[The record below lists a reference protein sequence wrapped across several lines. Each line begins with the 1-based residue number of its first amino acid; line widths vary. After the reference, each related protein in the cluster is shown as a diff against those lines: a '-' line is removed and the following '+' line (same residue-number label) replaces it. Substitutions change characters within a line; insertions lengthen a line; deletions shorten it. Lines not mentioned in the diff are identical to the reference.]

1 MLDNKLI
8 NLKEFNNCTSK
19 ISKWYNKQSK
29 ILSIVTNPY
38 NTSLIFLNIIKS
50 LIKEKNK
57 ILYVWNG
64 EGYNRELIES
74 LKKDGLNFKY
84 SYMEEK
90 EISANLVFVNFKNIR
105 NIKGCYD
112 LCIIDDISK
121 YSTFSKEEIREYI
134 EYLYIYSKR
143 IISYSIEKII
153 NMGTSFNIS
162 DLIRREVFVEPRIIT
177 TRVKL
182 DEDMPYTLY
191 DYLMWIKSNNRKVI
205 IYAPNEEKINK
216 IFNYYTNELKIKD
229 IKIIKFLKN
238 NTVKD
243 IEYIY
248 KIKNK
253 SVFIIT
259 NNIREYSKGEVG
271 IDIVALFADESF
283 YNYKKILYFCAD
295 VGKNIKNK
303 YMGEVLLVA
312 KDISEDMDLA
322 KDMTRGYNK
331 NIWERGLLS
340 Y

>member
-74 LKKDGLNFKY
+74 LKKDGLNFTY

-134 EYLYIYSKR
+134 EYLYLYSKR

-191 DYLMWIKSNNRKVI
+191 DYLMWFKSNNRKVI

-238 NTVKD
+238 NNVKD

-259 NNIREYSKGEVG
+259 NNIREYSKGEDS

-295 VGKNIKNK
+295 VGKNVKNK
-303 YMGEVLLVA
+303 NIGEVLLVA

>member
-50 LIKEKNK
+50 LIKEKSK

-64 EGYNRELIES
+64 DGYNRELIES
-74 LKKDGLNFKY
+74 LKKDGLSFKY

-90 EISANLVFVNFKNIR
+90 EVNDNLVFVNFKNIR

-162 DLIRREVFVEPRIIT
+162 DLIRRKVFIEPRIIT

-191 DYLMWIKSNNRKVI
+191 DYLMWFKSNNRKVI

-259 NNIREYSKGEVG
+259 NNIREYSKGESG
-271 IDIVALFADESF
+271 IDIVVLFADESF
-283 YNYKKILYFCAD
+283 YNYKKIIYFCAD

-303 YMGEVLLVA
+303 NIGEVLLVG

>member
-90 EISANLVFVNFKNIR
+90 EISANLVFVKFKNIR

-162 DLIRREVFVEPRIIT
+162 DLIRRKVFIEPRIIT

-191 DYLMWIKSNNRKVI
+191 DYLMWFKSNNRKVI

-259 NNIREYSKGEVG
+259 NNIREYSKGESG
-271 IDIVALFADESF
+271 IDIVVLFADESF
-283 YNYKKILYFCAD
+283 YNYKKIIYFCAD

-303 YMGEVLLVA
+303 NIGEVLLVG

>member
-8 NLKEFNNCTSK
+8 NLKEFNNCESK

-29 ILSIVTNPY
+29 ILSIITNPY
-38 NTSLIFLNIIKS
+38 NTSLIFINIIKA
-50 LIKEKNK
+50 LIKENNK

-64 EGYNRELIES
+64 EDCNREIIES
-74 LKKDGLNFKY
+74 LKKDDIKFKY

-90 EISANLVFVNFKNIR
+90 EMNDNLVFINFKNIR
-105 NIKGCYD
+105 NIKNSYE

-121 YSTFSKEEIREYI
+121 YSTLSKEEIREGI
-134 EYLYIYSKR
+134 EYLYLYSKR

-153 NMGTSFNIS
+153 NMGTSFDIA

-191 DYLMWIKSNNRKVI
+191 DYLMWFKSNNRKVI
-205 IYAPNEEKINK
+205 IYVPNEEKINK
-216 IFNYYTNELKIKD
+216 IFNYYTDELKIKD

-238 NTVKD
+238 NTIKD
-243 IEYIY
+243 IEQIY

-253 SVFIIT
+253 GAFIIT
-259 NNIREYSKGEVG
+259 NNIREYAGDEG
-271 IDIVALFADESF
+271 NIDVVVLFADEAI

-303 YMGEVLLVA
+303 YMGEVLLVG

-322 KDMTRGYNK
+322 KNMARSYNK
-331 NIWERGLLS
+331 NIWEKGLLS

>member
-8 NLKEFNNCTSK
+8 NLKEFNNCESK

-29 ILSIVTNPY
+29 VLSIITNPY
-38 NTSLIFLNIIKS
+38 NTSLIFINIIKA
-50 LIKEKNK
+50 LIKENNK

-64 EGYNRELIES
+64 EDYNKEILES
-74 LKKDGLNFKY
+74 LKKDNLNFKY

-90 EISANLVFVNFKNIR
+90 ESNDNLVFVNFKNIQ
-105 NIKGCYD
+105 NIKSCYD

-121 YSTFSKEEIREYI
+121 YSTLSKEEIREVI
-134 EYLYIYSKR
+134 EYMYLYSKR

-153 NMGTSFNIS
+153 NMGTTLDIA

-191 DYLMWIKSNNRKVI
+191 DYLMWFKSNNKKVI
-205 IYAPNEEKINK
+205 IYVPNEEKINK
-216 IFNYYTNELKIKD
+216 VFNYYTNELKIKD

-238 NTVKD
+238 NSIKD
-243 IEYIY
+243 IEHIY

-253 SVFIIT
+253 SAFIIT
-259 NNIREYSKGEVG
+259 NNIREYSKGEED
-271 IDIVALFADESF
+271 IDIVVLFADEDF
-283 YNYKKILYFCAD
+283 YNYKKIIYFCAD

-303 YMGEVLLVA
+303 YRGEVLLVS

-322 KDMTRGYNK
+322 KDMARSYNK
-331 NIWERGLLS
+331 NIWEKGLLS

>member
-50 LIKEKNK
+50 LIKEKSK

-64 EGYNRELIES
+64 DGYNRELIES
-74 LKKDGLNFKY
+74 LKKDGLSFKY

-90 EISANLVFVNFKNIR
+90 EVNDNLVFVNFKNIR

-162 DLIRREVFVEPRIIT
+162 DLIRRKVFIEPRIIT

-191 DYLMWIKSNNRKVI
+191 DYLMWFKSNNRKVI

-259 NNIREYSKGEVG
+259 NNIREYSKGESD

-283 YNYKKILYFCAD
+283 YNYKKIIYFCAD

-303 YMGEVLLVA
+303 NIGEVLLVGR
-312 KDISEDMDLA
+312 DISEDMDLA

>member
-38 NTSLIFLNIIKS
+38 NTSLIFLSIIKS

-74 LKKDGLNFKY
+74 LKKDGLSFKY

-90 EISANLVFVNFKNIR
+90 EVNDNLVFVNFKNIR

-162 DLIRREVFVEPRIIT
+162 DLIRRKVFIEPRIIT

-191 DYLMWIKSNNRKVI
+191 DYLMWFKSNNRKVI

-259 NNIREYSKGEVG
+259 NNIREYSKGESG
-271 IDIVALFADESF
+271 IDIVVLFADESF
-283 YNYKKILYFCAD
+283 YNYKKIIYFCAD

-303 YMGEVLLVA
+303 NIGEVLLVGR
-312 KDISEDMDLA
+312 DISEDMDLA

>member
-38 NTSLIFLNIIKS
+38 NTSLIFLSIIKS

-64 EGYNRELIES
+64 EGYNRELIET
-74 LKKDGLNFKY
+74 LKKDGLNFTY

-105 NIKGCYD
+105 NIKEYYD

-162 DLIRREVFVEPRIIT
+162 DLIRREVFIEPRIIT

-191 DYLMWIKSNNRKVI
+191 DYLMWFKSNNRKVI

>member
-64 EGYNRELIES
+64 DGYNRELIES
-74 LKKDGLNFKY
+74 LKKDGLSFKY

-90 EISANLVFVNFKNIR
+90 EVNDNLVFVNFKNIR
-105 NIKGCYD
+105 NIKEYYD

-162 DLIRREVFVEPRIIT
+162 DLIRRKVFIEPRIIT

-191 DYLMWIKSNNRKVI
+191 DYLMWFKSNNRKVI

-259 NNIREYSKGEVG
+259 NNIREYSKGESG
-271 IDIVALFADESF
+271 IDIVVLFADESF

-303 YMGEVLLVA
+303 NIGEVLLVGR
-312 KDISEDMDLA
+312 DISEDMDLA

>member
-29 ILSIVTNPY
+29 ILSIITNPY

-50 LIKEKNK
+50 LIKEKSK

-64 EGYNRELIES
+64 DGYNRELIES
-74 LKKDGLNFKY
+74 LKKDGLSFKY

-90 EISANLVFVNFKNIR
+90 EVNDNLVFVNFKNIR

-162 DLIRREVFVEPRIIT
+162 DLIRRKVFIEPRIIT

-191 DYLMWIKSNNRKVI
+191 DYLMWFKSNNRKVI

-259 NNIREYSKGEVG
+259 NNIREYSKGESG
-271 IDIVALFADESF
+271 IDIVVLFADESF
-283 YNYKKILYFCAD
+283 YNYKKIIYFCAD

-303 YMGEVLLVA
+303 NIGEVLLVGR
-312 KDISEDMDLA
+312 DISEDMDLA

>member
-50 LIKEKNK
+50 LIKEKSK

-74 LKKDGLNFKY
+74 LKKDGLSFKY

-90 EISANLVFVNFKNIR
+90 EVNDNLVFVNFKNIR

-162 DLIRREVFVEPRIIT
+162 DLIRRKVFIEPRIIT

-191 DYLMWIKSNNRKVI
+191 DYLMWFKSNNRKVI

-259 NNIREYSKGEVG
+259 NNIREYSKGESG
-271 IDIVALFADESF
+271 IDIVVLFADESF
-283 YNYKKILYFCAD
+283 YNYKKIIYFCAD

-303 YMGEVLLVA
+303 NIGEVLLVG

>member
-29 ILSIVTNPY
+29 ILSIITNPY

-50 LIKEKNK
+50 LIKEKSK

-64 EGYNRELIES
+64 DGYNRELIES
-74 LKKDGLNFKY
+74 LKKDGLSFKY

-90 EISANLVFVNFKNIR
+90 EVNDNLVFVNFKNIR

-162 DLIRREVFVEPRIIT
+162 DLIRRKVFIEPRIIT

-191 DYLMWIKSNNRKVI
+191 DYLMWFKSNNRKVI

-259 NNIREYSKGEVG
+259 NNIREYSKGESG
-271 IDIVALFADESF
+271 IDIVVLFADESF
-283 YNYKKILYFCAD
+283 YNYKKIIYFCAD

-303 YMGEVLLVA
+303 NIGEVLLVG

>member
-74 LKKDGLNFKY
+74 LKKDGLNFTY

-105 NIKGCYD
+105 NIKEYYD

-134 EYLYIYSKR
+134 EYLYLYSKR

-191 DYLMWIKSNNRKVI
+191 DYLMWFKSNNRKVI

-238 NTVKD
+238 NNVKD

-259 NNIREYSKGEVG
+259 NNIREYSKGEDS

-295 VGKNIKNK
+295 VGKNVKNK
-303 YMGEVLLVA
+303 NIGEVLLVA

>member
-38 NTSLIFLNIIKS
+38 NTSLIFLSIIKS

-74 LKKDGLNFKY
+74 LKKDGLNFTY

-105 NIKGCYD
+105 NIKEYYD

-134 EYLYIYSKR
+134 EYLYLYSKR

-191 DYLMWIKSNNRKVI
+191 DYLMWFKSNNRKVI

-238 NTVKD
+238 NNVKD

-259 NNIREYSKGEVG
+259 NNIREYSKGEDS

-295 VGKNIKNK
+295 VGKNVKNK
-303 YMGEVLLVA
+303 NIGEVLLVA

>member
-29 ILSIVTNPY
+29 ILSIITNPY

-50 LIKEKNK
+50 LIKEKSK

-64 EGYNRELIES
+64 DGYNRELIES
-74 LKKDGLNFKY
+74 LKKDGLSFKY

-90 EISANLVFVNFKNIR
+90 EVNDNLVFVNFKNIR

-162 DLIRREVFVEPRIIT
+162 DLIRRKVFIEPRIIT

-191 DYLMWIKSNNRKVI
+191 DYLMWFKSNNRKVI

-259 NNIREYSKGEVG
+259 NNIREYSKGESD

-283 YNYKKILYFCAD
+283 YNYKKIIYFCAD

-303 YMGEVLLVA
+303 NIGEVLLVG

>member
-50 LIKEKNK
+50 LIKEKSK

-64 EGYNRELIES
+64 DGYNRELIES
-74 LKKDGLNFKY
+74 LKKDGLSFKY

-90 EISANLVFVNFKNIR
+90 EVNDNLVFVNFKNIR

-162 DLIRREVFVEPRIIT
+162 DLIRRKVFIEPRIIT

-191 DYLMWIKSNNRKVI
+191 DYLMWFKSNNRKVI

-259 NNIREYSKGEVG
+259 NNIREYSKGESG
-271 IDIVALFADESF
+271 IDIVVLFADESF
-283 YNYKKILYFCAD
+283 YNYKKIIYFCAD

-303 YMGEVLLVA
+303 NIGEVLLVGR
-312 KDISEDMDLA
+312 DISEDMDLA

>member
-38 NTSLIFLNIIKS
+38 NTSLIFLSIIKS

-74 LKKDGLNFKY
+74 LKKDGLNFTY

-191 DYLMWIKSNNRKVI
+191 DYLMWFKSNNRKVI

-238 NTVKD
+238 NNVKD

-259 NNIREYSKGEVG
+259 NNIREYSKGEDS

-295 VGKNIKNK
+295 VGKNVKNK
-303 YMGEVLLVA
+303 NIGEVLLVA